1 MPPREL
7 LEEAKLAGI
16 TTLALTDINNT
27 SAHWDF
33 VRLASEYGIRPVVG
47 IDFRNKGTDD
57 ELPIYIGIAQ
67 NTEGYG
73 RLCAHLNDHLNAHQ
87 SFSLEIPQIPDVT
100 FICPWER
107 WKLRLERSTD
117 TQPTGT

>member
-1 MPPREL
+1 MHLHCHSWFSLRYGLMQPREL
-7 LEEAKLAGI
+7 LEEAKLSGI

-57 ELPIYIGIAQ
+57 QLPI
-67 NTEGYG
+67 
-73 RLCAHLNDHLNAHQ
+73 
-87 SFSLEIPQIPDVT
+87 
-100 FICPWER
+100 
-107 WKLRLERSTD
+107 
-117 TQPTGT
+117 